1 MFEVFAGMCFYTA
14 LAVRQCDDYIVESY
28 DDQLT
33 CEIVAND
40 YGQKDGLRRLYREA
54 YDYFRW
60 WEIEEANSKIEGL
73 ENLV

>member
-1 MFEVFAGMCFYTA
+1 MDKLTKIEHEIID
-14 LAVRQCDDYIVESY
+14 LARANKPFDKIYSKENKEILKD
-28 DDQLT
+28 LT
-33 CEIVAND
+33 Q
-40 YGQKDGLRRLYREA
+40 GQKDGLRRLYREA